1 MNKDGFWTV
10 QAVSRVD
17 GLKHN
22 ITVKIYKYLDYFEDW
37 WRLVKSGETQFV
49 YRVRWCP
56 HDSEYNIITS
66 KVGFLRAARSE
77 SSRFPD
83 KIQLDLRSETY
94 ECIEYS
100 LAAFE
105 RFFIFRRERPDG
117 FTLRVTVK
125 V

>member
-1 MNKDGFWTV
+1 MNKDGFYTV
-10 QAVSRVD
+10 QTGSRVD

-37 WRLVKSGETQFV
+37 WRLVKSGEEQPMYV
-49 YRVRWCP
+49 VQWCP
-56 HDSEYNIITS
+56 RGSAYNFITAKLGYFLAVRS
-66 KVGFLRAARSE
+66 K
-77 SSRFPD
+77 SSLFPT
-83 KIQLDLRSETY
+83 KIKLNLLSDNY

-100 LAAFE
+100 LDSFG

-117 FTLRVTVK
+117 FTLQVTVK